1 MEDGDCVRDG
11 KWTQSVAVGTK
22 GYCRQLTTEQLIAE
36 IDTPAG

>member
-1 MEDGDCVRDG
+1 MAIVFVMASGLR
-11 KWTQSVAVGTK
+11 AFK